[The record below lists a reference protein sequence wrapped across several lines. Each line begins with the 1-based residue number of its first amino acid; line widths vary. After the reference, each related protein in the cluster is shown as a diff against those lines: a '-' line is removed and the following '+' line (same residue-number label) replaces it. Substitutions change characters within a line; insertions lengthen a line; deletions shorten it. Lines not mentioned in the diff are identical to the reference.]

1 MNVSPPSDDWLPY
14 ARQDWSRTLLLLRE
28 HDPAGAG
35 MHLQQVVEKYLKGW
49 LLDRGWAL
57 RKTHEVDRLLSDAVA
72 YDPSLQPFRAL
83 CQRLSNYYLVERYPP
98 LSLQGPSEAQMTADL
113 AEARQLV
120 GILFPGEQL

>member
-1 MNVSPPSDDWLPY
+1 M
-14 ARQDWSRTLLLLRE
+14 LLLLRE

-35 MHLQQVVEKYLKGW
+35 IFLQQTVEKYLKGW
-49 LLDRGWAL
+49 LLDRGWTL

-72 YDPSLQPFRAL
+72 YDSSLQPFRAL

-98 LSLQGPSEAQMTADL
+98 MHLQGPSEAQITADL
-113 AEARQLV
+113 AEAKLLI